1 MALPA
6 RYRNLQDY
14 IDALEG
20 ERRKILMFSRELPL
34 CLELITQVIE
44 IRRRE
49 MAGDDYFGEVPALEE
64 FIPLKPS
71 SSSSGNEKSHKVAG
85 DSKSDWLRS
94 VQLWAPAVAV
104 QTSPVESSKPRK
116 PVAKMGGAFRRFEKE
131 KLCRRPSAEI
141 LENSTTTENISA
153 PRKQRRCWSP
163 ELHRKFLCAL
173 ERLAATPKQI
183 RELMKVE
190 RLTNDEVKSHLQ
202 KYRLHTTLPSTK
214 IQSSSYINPQI
225 PPQLVLVGGI
235 WVPPPDYRVM
245 VTAAEQSSAAF
256 NGTYSSVP
264 SMALKSGL
272 SQEKQDKQQ
281 KQLNNLPS
289 KPSQSFEDDT
299 NLADELATKSD
310 SCTMSSTSQTTTL
323 PLL

>member
-20 ERRKILMFSRELPL
+20 ERSKILVFSRELPL

-49 MAGDDYFGEVPALEE
+49 MAGDDYFGEMPALEE

-71 SSSSGNEKSHKVAG
+71 SSSSGNEKSHKVTD
-85 DSKSDWLRS
+85 DSKPDWLRS

-104 QTSPVESSKPRK
+104 ETSPLESSKPRK
-116 PVAKMGGAFRRFEKE
+116 PAATAKMGGAFRRFEKE
-131 KLCRRPSAEI
+131 KLCQPPSAEI
-141 LENSTTTENISA
+141 LESSTTTENIST

-173 ERLAATPKQI
+173 ERLGGSQSATPKQI

-202 KYRLHTTLPSTK
+202 KYRLHTTRLSTK

-256 NGTYSSVP
+256 NGRYSSVP
-264 SMALKSGL
+264 SMAL
-272 SQEKQDKQQ
+272 
-281 KQLNNLPS
+281 
-289 KPSQSFEDDT
+289 
-299 NLADELATKSD
+299 
-310 SCTMSSTSQTTTL
+310 
-323 PLL
+323 